1 MEFSPEL
8 YWNIVKNV
16 GNRNDIVTL
25 CRVNK
30 GFRYAAER
38 ALYNTLYLRTT
49 EQIVTV
55 CDTLARQSRLAS
67 LVDALTLQ
75 VSDEDDMDSAD
86 EDDDENPQKV
96 TEHLYL
102 PDQHWESIS
111 RSLQKTHNLRH
122 LNIHINNGSR
132 TSNAWILRN
141 TAFRLR
147 SFHCDLDWD
156 QDLVDFLNT
165 QGDLDDL
172 FITDFDDSKC
182 SNGSSS
188 TTQTPPTCLDLN
200 ALPNLSRLECTF
212 AEAATMIVPTRPITH
227 LKTCFSCSK
236 KDEKRAEMNSL
247 LSKVRL
253 STRPLRS
260 LDIADSSYDE
270 DFSMELL
277 SSVVFPEV
285 TSKNLRYLGTL
296 VLPVAGRE
304 VRSTFSFY
312 PTLL

>member
-16 GNRNDIVTL
+16 GNRNDITTL

-30 GFRYAAER
+30 GFRHAAER
-38 ALYNTLYLRTT
+38 ALYNTLYLGTT

-75 VSDEDDMDSAD
+75 VSDMDDVDSDD
-86 EDDDENPQKV
+86 EDDEVSREV
-96 TEHLYL
+96 TDRLYL

-111 RSLQKTHNLRH
+111 HCLQKTHSLRH
-122 LNIHINNGSR
+122 FNVHINNGSR
-132 TSNAWILRN
+132 ASNAWILRN

-147 SFHCDLDWD
+147 SFHCDLNWD

-165 QGDLDDL
+165 QADLDDL
-172 FITDFDDSKC
+172 FISDFDDSKC
-182 SNGSSS
+182 SDGSSS
-188 TTQTPPTCLDLN
+188 TTQTPPTCLDSN

-212 AEAATMIVPTRPITH
+212 TEAATMIVPARPITH

-236 KDEKRAEMNSL
+236 IEEKRVEMNTL
-247 LSKVRL
+247 LAKVRL

-277 SSVVFPEV
+277 SAVVVPEV
-285 TSKNLRYLGTL
+285 TTKNLRYLGTL

-304 VRSTFSFY
+304 VRSISSLR
-312 PTLL
+312 PILL